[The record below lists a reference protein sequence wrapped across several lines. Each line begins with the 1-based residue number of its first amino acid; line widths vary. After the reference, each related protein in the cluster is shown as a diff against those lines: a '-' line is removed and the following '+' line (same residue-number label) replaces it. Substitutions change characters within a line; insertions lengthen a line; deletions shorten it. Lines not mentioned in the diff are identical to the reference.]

1 MFLVVTALSCDQEH
15 QVTNTSASVFC
26 RWCLCDCPVIFPSIL
41 LRSASGSIPSYV
53 LSTTQDM
60 VPVLVSLSISLSSPW
75 HKVGVYVLRL
85 WQPLFPLAAV
95 FNTSPGLGGAFS
107 YLFSSVVFYSSST
120 SLVSQISQ
128 YMYVLSMILLDL
140 LYIFFFSTLA
150 GCNDHTS
157 CLLPWPYLH
166 IARASC

>member
-1 MFLVVTALSCDQEH
+1 MLVRLSSHISIDPSEKCIRFHSFLCFIYNAGYG
-15 QVTNTSASVFC
+15 
-26 RWCLCDCPVIFPSIL
+26 PSSRL
-41 LRSASGSIPSYV
+41 
-53 LSTTQDM
+53 
-60 VPVLVSLSISLSSPW
+60 SLSISLSSPW

-95 FNTSPGLGGAFS
+95 FNTSPGPGGAFS

-150 GCNDHTS
+150 GCNDHTC